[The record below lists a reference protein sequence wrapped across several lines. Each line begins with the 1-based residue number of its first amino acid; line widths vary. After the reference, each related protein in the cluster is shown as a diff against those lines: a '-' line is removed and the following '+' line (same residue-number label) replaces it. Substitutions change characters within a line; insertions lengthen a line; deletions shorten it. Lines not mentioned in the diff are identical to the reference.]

1 MGGCVSHN
9 RNNHSHQRRR
19 SHSSRNNTTTSGAVG
34 RNKPLNRSTCRPKWK
49 SDVPITENQLRR
61 KREEY
66 WDTAPAFDGRKEI
79 WDALHGACYSIEQN
93 DIDLAQSII
102 NCANIS
108 LPHGTLLDCY
118 DELGTRYQ
126 LPIYVLSPPTNIVDG
141 DQSSIDSRGDNESG
155 ASEIGLAMTAAVDR
169 ERDYGGN
176 HSSSSSSTTTITTN
190 NQSRTTKSLSSSTTY
205 HVGHNPIVREI
216 KKHRRKQKYNADSGN
231 DSSSTNTTTPPSIVN
246 QQQANIDHDI
256 EIPIKFRLSNGK
268 EHRLYCKQNEKI
280 RNIKR
285 RLALLENGDIDS
297 QAQRLFFG
305 GKLLR
310 DRSAVWEAHLQRN
323 FVVQVV
329 LTDKPVAST
338 SAITTSD
345 HLINAD
351 DKTDHSITT
360 PVQLTDSSRIEKI

>member
-9 RNNHSHQRRR
+9 RDNHAHRRRRRRRR
-19 SHSSRNNTTTSGAVG
+19 SHSTRSSATTGGTVG
-34 RNKPLNRSTCRPKWK
+34 RNKPLNRSGCRPRWK

-79 WDALHGACYSIEQN
+79 WDALHGACYAIEQN

-118 DELGTRYQ
+118 DELGSRYQ
-126 LPIYVLSPPTNIVDG
+126 LPIYVLSPPTNLIDG
-141 DQSSIDSRGDNESG
+141 EQSSIDSRGDNESG
-155 ASEIGLAMTAAVDR
+155 TSDIGLAITAATDR

-176 HSSSSSSTTTITTN
+176 QSSSSSSSTSTN
-190 NQSRTTKSLSSSTTY
+190 NYSHTTTKSSTT
-205 HVGHNPIVREI
+205 HHMGHNPIVREI
-216 KKHRRKQKYNADSGN
+216 KKHRRKQKSYTNTDSGN
-231 DSSSTNTTTPPSIVN
+231 DSSSTTIPSIVN
-246 QQQANIDHDI
+246 QQQTNIDQDV

-268 EHRLYCKQNEKI
+268 EHRLYCKQNDKI

-285 RLALLENGDIDS
+285 RLSMLENGAIDS
-297 QAQRLFFG
+297 QNQRLFFG

-310 DRSAVWEAHLQRN
+310 DRSVIYEARLQRN
-323 FVVQVV
+323 FVVQVI
-329 LTDKPVAST
+329 LNDKPIQPND
-338 SAITTSD
+338 AITTTV
-345 HLINAD
+345 HLTTVNN
-351 DKTDHSITT
+351 HLT
-360 PVQLTDSSRIEKI
+360 PVE

>member
-9 RNNHSHQRRR
+9 RHNRSHRRRR
-19 SHSSRNNTTTSGAVG
+19 SRSSRNSATTGGTVG
-34 RNKPLNRSTCRPKWK
+34 RNKPLNRTACRPKWK

-66 WDTAPAFDGRKEI
+66 WDTAPAFEGRKEI
-79 WDALHGACYSIEQN
+79 WDALRGACYALEQN

-126 LPIYVLSPPTNIVDG
+126 LPIYVLSSPTNIIDG

-155 ASEIGLAMTAAVDR
+155 TSDIGLALTAATDR

-176 HSSSSSSTTTITTN
+176 QSSSSSSTTTITN
-190 NQSRTTKSLSSSTTY
+190 NHYRTTTKSSTTT
-205 HVGHNPIVREI
+205 HHNGHNPIVREI
-216 KKHRRKQKYNADSGN
+216 KKHRRKQKLNITNIDSGN
-231 DSSSTNTTTPPSIVN
+231 DSSSTNTTTTPPPITN
-246 QQQANIDHDI
+246 QQQTNIDHDT

-285 RLALLENGDIDS
+285 RLAMLENGVIDS
-297 QAQRLFFG
+297 QIQRLYFG

-310 DRSAVWEAHLQRN
+310 DRSVIWEARLQRN
-323 FVVQVV
+323 FVVQVI
-329 LTDKPVAST
+329 LTDKPMSPNG
-338 SAITTSD
+338 AITTTG
-345 HLINAD
+345 HLTMAND
-351 DKTDHSITT
+351 DKDHSNSI
-360 PVQLTDSSRIEKI
+360 PVELTNTS